1 MAQVGHLPFSGL
13 NHFRLG
19 HTARQSAMCSPLWI
33 QGRAP
38 QKEAPSESLEITNG
52 ENKFSKEEGTTLD
65 KQNHAHCGY

>member
-1 MAQVGHLPFSGL
+1 
-13 NHFRLG
+13 
-19 HTARQSAMCSPLWI
+19 MCSPLWI